1 MDLENI
7 ILSEVSQRKT
17 NTIGYHLFVEF
28 KIRHRCT
35 YLQTETDSHTQ
46 RSDLCLRSGRRGVG
60 GVDGAFG
67 VCRCNLL
74 YRGQIN
80 NMVLLYIPQGTF
92 WLKLSWKRVKNKKN
106 VYMCLTESL
115 CYTAE
120 IGTTL

>member
-1 MDLENI
+1 MHLPANRNRLTHTEVR
-7 ILSEVSQRKT
+7 LVLAKREKGSE
-17 NTIGYHLFVEF
+17 
-28 KIRHRCT
+28 
-35 YLQTETDSHTQ
+35 
-46 RSDLCLRSGRRGVG
+46 